1 MCVVLQPLCRSNG
14 NSYSFKQL
22 INVIARWLRS
32 RQLVRLTQMCRCL
45 QNITPCQHYDLHLRI
60 PIPGQLYIVVE
71 LDIDVLV
78 RSRCLNLTYISQPT
92 LHYTNKLISVSTYA
106 WIQTQIYMCIRSA
119 GNFLQLQKCIRQQ
132 NRFVVRTV
140 SLRQA
145 CSGTKRKLNFHLT

>member
-78 RSRCLNLTYISQPT
+78 RSHCLNLTYISQPT

-106 WIQTQIYMCIRSA
+106 WIQTLIYMCIHVHTLSWDFSPTSKVYPA
-119 GNFLQLQKCIRQQ
+119 AKSF
-132 NRFVVRTV
+132 
-140 SLRQA
+140 
-145 CSGTKRKLNFHLT
+145 CSSNCFS